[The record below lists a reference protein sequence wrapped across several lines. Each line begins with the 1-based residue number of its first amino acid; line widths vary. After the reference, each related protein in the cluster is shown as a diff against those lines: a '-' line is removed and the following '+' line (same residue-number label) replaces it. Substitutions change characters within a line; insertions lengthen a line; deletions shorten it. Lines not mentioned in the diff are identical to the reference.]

1 MKMDGKNFYV
11 IAYDITDN
19 KRRNKVHDVLEG
31 FGKWTQFSLFEVW
44 VTKKQMLTLQQR
56 LARHLNA
63 DEDSV
68 RFYPICAMCVSR
80 VETVGSA
87 KPKEDK
93 VFVV

>member
-1 MKMDGKNFYV
+1 MDDKSFYV

-19 KRRNKVHDVLEG
+19 KRRTKVHDVLQG
-31 FGKWTQFSLFEVW
+31 FGKWTQYSLFEVW

-56 LARHLNA
+56 LARYLNA

-68 RFYPICAMCVSR
+68 RFYPMCTMCVSR
-80 VETVGSA
+80 IETVGGE